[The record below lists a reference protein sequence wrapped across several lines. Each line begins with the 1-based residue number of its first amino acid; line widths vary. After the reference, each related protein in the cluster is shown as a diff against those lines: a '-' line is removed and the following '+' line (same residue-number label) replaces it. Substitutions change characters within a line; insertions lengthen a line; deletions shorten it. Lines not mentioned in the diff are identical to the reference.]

1 MTHVDQDLLLAEACD
16 WTSSE
21 EHARVAAH
29 LEECPDCLDRFA
41 SYCAEC
47 TILETATRSVPRER
61 SRLLIAAAIV
71 PFALILGAILWKS
84 TGTGS
89 ASFQGAATVVPPSKI
104 GAPPPVQVAKD
115 EEYSSL
121 GHLHPIRE
129 VSIFSKVQAHVER
142 VEVTRGAHV
151 KKGDLLVQ
159 LQASELQAVAEE
171 ARIRLAQD
179 ETEVQKLLV
188 VVSKGLATPQELEA
202 ARSKAALDKAR
213 LSTCEANLSYLRILA
228 PFDGTIAEREV
239 EEGSLVGPPVG
250 PSPAPLLR
258 LQNVDRLRLTVSLPA
273 SSEKTLDHV
282 ARGDR
287 VAFVLPNRL
296 DKKMEG
302 SYLGSTRTVD
312 PATGT
317 FTVDIEVDNSSFGL
331 LPGMLVFVAW
341 PPSK

>member
-29 LEECPDCLDRFA
+29 LEECPDCLNRFA
-41 SYCAEC
+41 RYCADC
-47 TILETATRSVPRER
+47 TILEAATRSVPRGR
-61 SRLLIAAAIV
+61 SRLLIGVAIV
-71 PFALILGAILWKS
+71 PFALIVGAIVWKS

-89 ASFQGAATVVPPSKI
+89 ASPEGAAQVVPPPKVSV
-104 GAPPPVQVAKD
+104 PPPVQEAND
-115 EEYSSL
+115 EGYSSL
-121 GHLHPIRE
+121 GNLHPIRE
-129 VSIFSKVQAHVER
+129 VSIFSKVQAHVEQ
-142 VEVTRGAHV
+142 VEVTRGDRV
-151 KKGDLLVQ
+151 KKGDLLIQ
-159 LQASELQAVAEE
+159 LKAPELQAVAEE

-179 ETEVQKLLV
+179 EVEVQRLLV
-188 VVSKGLATPQELEA
+188 VVSKGLATPQELESA
-202 ARSKAALDKAR
+202 KGKAALDKAR

-228 PFDGTIAEREV
+228 PFDGIIADREV

-250 PSPAPLLR
+250 SAPAALLR

-273 SSEKTLDHV
+273 SSESSLDHV

-287 VAFVLPNRL
+287 VTFVLRNRL

-317 FTVDIEVDNSSFGL
+317 FTVDIEVDNSSLGL